1 METSI
6 IISGY
11 GGQGILFAGSL
22 LCHAAVIEGKNTT
35 WIPSY
40 GAEMRG
46 GAANCSVNISDDE
59 ISSPVIDRADVLFAL
74 NLPSELKFEHRIKP
88 GGLML
93 LNTSLVK
100 KIPERHDIEYLNMNL
115 NDMAEN
121 LEGEGFANVIAVGA
135 FVEKTKIL
143 SVESLKQALTEM
155 VPEKRRHL
163 LPANIASLECG
174 VNFIKN
180 STKVSL

>member
-59 ISSPVIDRADVLFAL
+59 ISSPVIDKADVLFAL

-100 KIPERHDIEYLNMNL
+100 KIPERQDIEYLNMNL
-115 NDMAEN
+115 NDMAEELGGN
-121 LEGEGFANVIAVGA
+121 GFANVIAVGA

-143 SVESLKQALTEM
+143 SMDSLQQALM
-155 VPEKRRHL
+155 VMTAGKKEHL
-163 LPANIASLECG
+163 LSANLKSLECG
-174 VNFIKN
+174 INFMK
-180 STKVSL
+180 SMSKVSL

>member
-1 METSI
+1 METGI

-59 ISSPVIDRADVLFAL
+59 ISSPIIDKADVLFAL

-100 KIPERHDIEYLNMNL
+100 KIPERHDIEYLNMPL
-115 NDMAEN
+115 NDMAEA
-121 LEGEGFANVIAVGA
+121 LGKQGFANVIAVGA
-135 FVEKTKIL
+135 FVEQTKIL
-143 SVESLKQALTEM
+143 SVDSL
-155 VPEKRRHL
+155 
-163 LPANIASLECG
+163 SL
-174 VNFIKN
+174 IHI
-180 STKVSL
+180 